1 MTSMTV
7 EIPVIQEVM
16 AVENDD
22 LNPFL
27 DPDAEALANKM
38 ASFLKSKQGELL
50 EPIRLKGK
58 DSKYYWSIMQKAFCL
73 VKPDAEMYLVP
84 WKQSEKGEY
93 YVYSPHLFWAGQVFL
108 VPKDEII
115 FIGYN

>member
-1 MTSMTV
+1 
-7 EIPVIQEVM
+7 M

-27 DPDAEALANKM
+27 DPDAETLANKM
-38 ASFLKSKQGELL
+38 ASFLKSKKGELI

-58 DSKYYWSIMQKAFCL
+58 KSKYYWSIMKKAFCL
-73 VKPDAEMYLVP
+73 IKPDAELYLVP
-84 WKQSEKGEY
+84 WKETEKGEY
-93 YVYSPHLFWAGQVFL
+93 YVYSPYLFWEGQVFL